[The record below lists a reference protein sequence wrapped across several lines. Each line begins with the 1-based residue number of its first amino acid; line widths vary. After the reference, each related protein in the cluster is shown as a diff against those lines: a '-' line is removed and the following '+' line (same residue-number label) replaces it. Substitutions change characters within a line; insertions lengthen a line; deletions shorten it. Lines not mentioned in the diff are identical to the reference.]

1 MLIDNDSA
9 QDHPLAGAGL
19 SDGDGTDA
27 ALDVQAV
34 AHSYGQTPVLH
45 DLSLTLPRGEYSC
58 LLGDSGSG
66 KTTLLKLIAGIERL
80 QAGRIAIGGALVA
93 DGARHFVQPPERR
106 NIGMVFQDQALWPHL
121 TVQAHLEFP
130 LRARGQKVDRAA
142 LNALLERM
150 GLAGLGKRKPAALSG
165 GQRQRVGLA
174 RALAS
179 NPRLLLLDEPLSA
192 VDTAMRNELR
202 GYLRALFEDLR
213 FSALHVTHDPEE
225 AFQLGTRIGVMERG
239 HLVQWARPEDL
250 YRRPATLNVAR
261 LTGACGVVAAHCLG
275 REGALARLRW
285 HGRDHL
291 VPAHDAVRPGPC
303 WLLLRP
309 DALAPA
315 SDGVAAQV
323 IAARFHGDRWLADVS
338 VNHTPPMPVYL
349 TEPPP
354 DHLTLQLRDAA
365 GWVLPAEPTDNKD

>member
-1 MLIDNDSA
+1 MLIDTDSA
-9 QDHPLAGAGL
+9 QSDPSANARL
-19 SDGDGTDA
+19 SDEAVSDA
-27 ALDVQAV
+27 ALDVRAV
-34 AHSYGQTPVLH
+34 SHSYGQTPVLH
-45 DLSLTLPRGEYSC
+45 GLNLTLPQGEYTC

-80 QAGRIAIGGALVA
+80 QAGRIVIGGAVVA
-93 DGARHFVQPPERR
+93 DGGRNLVLPPERR

-130 LRARGQKVDRAA
+130 LRARGQTLERAD
-142 LNALLERM
+142 LGALLERM
-150 GLAGLGKRKPAALSG
+150 GLAGLGKRKPSALSG

-179 NPRLLLLDEPLSA
+179 NPSLLLLDEPLSA
-192 VDTAMRNELR
+192 VDAGMRNELR

-225 AFQLGTRIGVMERG
+225 AFQLGTRVGVMENG

-261 LTGACGVVAAHCLG
+261 LTGACGVVAAHCLE

-291 VPAHDAVRPGPC
+291 VPAHEAVRPGRC

-309 DALAPA
+309 DALIPA
-315 SDGVAAQV
+315 TDGVAAQV
-323 IAARFHGDRWLADVS
+323 TAARFQGDRWLADVS
-338 VNHTPPMPVYL
+338 INHTPPVPVYL
-349 TEPPP
+349 IGPPAGP
-354 DHLTLQLRDAA
+354 LTLQLRNAA